1 MRYSARFL
9 LAVKKKIFKCARA
22 MARIVKLLW
31 HDVSCPITSHCTKS
45 RNWNDLNSLSS
56 NRYAPQH

>member
-9 LAVKKKIFKCARA
+9 LAVKKKTFKCARA
-22 MARIVKLLW
+22 MAHIVKLLW